1 MVHFTVISALFTLRH
16 VPKYPK
22 LPLNQVVTFSSDL
35 IILSDRRCVL
45 HSLVSMH
52 KDSIG
57 YEVQNLYPR
66 YFAASDTEPS
76 TAKIRSNRACIPCS

>member
-1 MVHFTVISALFTLRH
+1 MVHFTVISALFTPDMFQISKITSQSSSHILLRFN
-16 VPKYPK
+16 YM
-22 LPLNQVVTFSSDL
+22 
-35 IILSDRRCVL
+35 SDRRCVL

-57 YEVQNLYPR
+57 YEIQNVYPR

-76 TAKIRSNRACIPCS
+76 TAKIRSNRDCIPCS